1 MHLLFSGGT
10 MVFRKEIALTCV
22 AAALVAVLQLS
33 AAAAPTCSSDSDC
46 SGGQRCVEHFN
57 MSVNSNCDSYKY
69 CIDVSDTSCSCSD
82 GYTCRLMD
90 CPRSPYECLYLED
103 TTHRCGAS
111 NAPVCKGD
119 ETCAYV
125 FNLVFCYKCPCY
137 GQFNVTCLKQSSQYP
152 ACGPNSIATL
162 YGTEYTCDGCRS
174 ASTVLVAPN

>member
-111 NAPVCKGD
+111 NAPVCKED
-119 ETCAYV
+119 ETCTYV

-137 GQFNVTCLKQSSQYP
+137 GQFNVTCMMQSSQYP